1 MLPQFIPFFTDAQG
15 KVSAPQVELALA
27 LATAM
32 QKREETGIPFVRRA
46 VETPTVVAKITWPI
60 LMRRAFSDDRVLLF
74 DKTGIFGEKMTL
86 PVSPEFSVSD
96 EMCTLHED
104 DSFSSNLMSLAQAYA
119 EIKQWVYDSHVVT
132 LFSGLGEALT
142 KDHNMLENAPW
153 GFSLP
158 VSEQNLMQVSY
169 EESQLR
175 SWLIQFNEEE
185 ARLVALLTTLR
196 DMGQR
201 RIDYYEG
208 QKDKALRLLNEE
220 ISTIEPQVNQQ
231 LGNLKQQYELLQQ
244 QKESVHA
251 RIAELGSQ
259 IELLQQEQAPYQ
271 GKSQPMFAFYA
282 ERMRKIRE
290 EMRSLTE
297 QEEQSDADAMD
308 EYSARKL
315 LLRRPLSVLEQQR
328 KLAEMQW
335 QNAIGNE
342 RDLIKT
348 LTDIFQESRLA
359 FQLAIK
365 ELLGR
370 SQVVG
375 VGYPE
380 ELHLELPFII
390 IRLQSL
396 TSSRYIVIPPSHLKP
411 AGQIS
416 AFFTG
421 LIGSVRLPVTSRNT
435 CWEEIARFIEDQLNR
450 QKVPGWFYDVLLQ
463 KNEISEETCWSLAQ
477 DGLQQMLSSGLI
489 NERMREQLQ
498 LQFDELREAARV
510 PHPVENPP
518 EIPEEE

>member
-1 MLPQFIPFFTDAQG
+1 
-15 KVSAPQVELALA
+15 
-27 LATAM
+27 
-32 QKREETGIPFVRRA
+32 
-46 VETPTVVAKITWPI
+46 
-60 LMRRAFSDDRVLLF
+60 
-74 DKTGIFGEKMTL
+74 
-86 PVSPEFSVSD
+86 
-96 EMCTLHED
+96 
-104 DSFSSNLMSLAQAYA
+104 
-119 EIKQWVYDSHVVT
+119 
-132 LFSGLGEALT
+132 
-142 KDHNMLENAPW
+142 
-153 GFSLP
+153 
-158 VSEQNLMQVSY
+158 
-169 EESQLR
+169 
-175 SWLIQFNEEE
+175 
-185 ARLVALLTTLR
+185 
-196 DMGQR
+196 
-201 RIDYYEG
+201 
-208 QKDKALRLLNEE
+208 
-220 ISTIEPQVNQQ
+220 
-231 LGNLKQQYELLQQ
+231 
-244 QKESVHA
+244 
-251 RIAELGSQ
+251 
-259 IELLQQEQAPYQ
+259 
-271 GKSQPMFAFYA
+271 
-282 ERMRKIRE
+282 
-290 EMRSLTE
+290 MRSLTE

-380 ELHLELPFII
+380 ELHLELPFVI

-463 KNEISEETCWSLAQ
+463 KNEISDETCWSLAQ